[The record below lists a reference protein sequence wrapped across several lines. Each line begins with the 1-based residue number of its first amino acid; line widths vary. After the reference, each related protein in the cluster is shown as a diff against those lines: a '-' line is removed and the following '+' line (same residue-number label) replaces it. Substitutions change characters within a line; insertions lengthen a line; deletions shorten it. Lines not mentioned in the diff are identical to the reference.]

1 MTTPDKPARRAGL
14 LWPLVGAGVALA
26 ALALVL
32 VLALAQGGARS
43 AGTSN
48 EPAAAGGSATPHPS
62 ATGTP
67 APTPTPTM
75 ALRMAVVGD
84 SISHGDST
92 DFSGGALGDFS
103 WVRWAVDDRLT
114 FAGGWAVPGALTE
127 AMAQN
132 VQPYDA
138 DVLVILAGTNDLAF
152 GVAPDQT
159 AAHLVQIAQTSGV
172 GRVVLVGIPPNDFG
186 ADAVTRY
193 NAALQGL
200 AAEQGWEFADAAAAL
215 RTEHN
220 TYREGLTWDGVHPTV
235 EGARLLGEA
244 IRTHILG

>member
-1 MTTPDKPARRAGL
+1 MTTPDKPAHRAGL

-26 ALALVL
+26 ALVFVL
-32 VLALAQGGARS
+32 VLALAQGGTR
-43 AGTSN
+43 
-48 EPAAAGGSATPHPS
+48 AAAPQPSATPSPP
-62 ATGTP
+62 ATSTP
-67 APTPTPTM
+67 AGP
-75 ALRMAVVGD
+75 LRMAVVGD
-84 SISHGDST
+84 SISHGDSA
-92 DFSGGALGDFS
+92 DFGGGALGDFS

-114 FAGGWAVPGALTE
+114 FVGGWAVPGALTE

-132 VQPYDA
+132 AQPYDA

-159 AAHLVQIAQTSGV
+159 AAHLVQIAESSGV
-172 GRVVLVGIPPNDFG
+172 ARLVLVGIPPNDFG
-186 ADAVTRY
+186 ADAVTQY
-193 NAALQGL
+193 NAALQRL
-200 AAEQGWEFADAAAAL
+200 ATERGWEFADAAGAL